1 MARIH
6 ASAILFFVA
15 LLTAEGRAFAA
26 GRSGGGASTINKP
39 LTINALHAGRQA
51 SKSYDLDNNQRR
63 STKKHT
69 RRALT
74 QLRAGASSSSSDN
87 TIPPP
92 PPPTNLALFKFY
104 FPCLALWIS
113 GPLLSLV
120 DTSFVGLSAKAG
132 AVGGAG
138 SAAQL
143 AALGPATTFID
154 GSLYLFAFLN
164 VATTN
169 LYASAL
175 AKGES
180 EKKNRS
186 GNDELPGEGVVRTA
200 AKTSLYSGIGLMFF
214 LLAVARPLIA
224 LYIGPEAAASPG
236 LLDASHE
243 YVKIRALSMPT
254 SLLGGVLQAALLGA
268 KDSVTPLIAILYS
281 TVINVCGD
289 FILVNRLH
297 MGLKG
302 AAIATLLAQLAGT
315 IAMIGPARRELLSKG
330 SSLGLLPR
338 WITKG
343 APDAINSKTFLKF
356 AAPVLTLILGK
367 ISAFGFMTNAAAGLP
382 GQPATL
388 AAHQIAL
395 SLFFFASPFMEVI
408 SQISQTFLPAYSVI
422 PEPSKGKSADVKE
435 WEQESNRLVS
445 RLQKIGLVA
454 GALIASV
461 VGSIIAFFPGIVTRD
476 AAVQAAAKPL
486 AAVLAAG
493 AFLTAPV
500 AVSEGTLIA
509 RKELSYLAGVYF
521 ISTALLPPVL
531 RKIRAG
537 GGPVSQVWICFA
549 LFQLF
554 RSTCFLGRLL
564 VKKSGKKDE

>member
-1 MARIH
+1 MTIRIP
-6 ASAILFFVA
+6 APVIAFLLA
-15 LLTAEGRAFAA
+15 LATGQSCAFASHHIQSSNK
-26 GRSGGGASTINKP
+26 RSLQRPSSHRKP
-39 LTINALHAGRQA
+39 TVDLQNIYRARSSSAAAL
-51 SKSYDLDNNQRR
+51 
-63 STKKHT
+63 
-69 RRALT
+69 
-74 QLRAGASSSSSDN
+74 QLRAGASSSSSSSSN

-92 PPPTNLALFKFY
+92 PPASNLSLLKFY

-175 AKGES
+175 AKGAVDDTVKNKSNKSGIE
-180 EKKNRS
+180 EK
-186 GNDELPGEGVVRTA
+186 LGEGVVRTA

-224 LYIGPEAAASPG
+224 LYIGAEAAASPG
-236 LLDASHE
+236 LLDAAHE

-268 KDSVTPLIAILYS
+268 KDSVTPLVSILYS
-281 TVINVCGD
+281 TIVNVCGD
-289 FILVNRLH
+289 YLLVSKFH

-302 AAIATLLAQLAGT
+302 AAIATLAAQLAGT
-315 IAMIGPARRELLSKG
+315 VAMIPAARQKLLSKG

-338 WITKG
+338 WITKRQ
-343 APDAINSKTFLKF
+343 PDEISARTFLKF

-395 SLFFFASPFMEVI
+395 SLFFFASPFLEVI
-408 SQISQTFLPAYSVI
+408 SQIAQAFLPTYTVL
-422 PEPSKGKSADVKE
+422 PKEEKGKKADVAE
-435 WEQESNRLVS
+435 WHRASEKFVFRLEKV
-445 RLQKIGLVA
+445 GLGV
-454 GALIASV
+454 GLLIASV
-461 VGSIIAFFPGIVTRD
+461 VGSIVAFAPGIVTKD
-476 AAVQAAAKPL
+476 AGVQAAAKPL
-486 AAVLAAG
+486 ALILAAG
-493 AFLTAPV
+493 VSLTAPV
-500 AVSEGTLIA
+500 AVSEGALIA
-509 RKELSYLAGVYF
+509 RKELTYLAGVYF

-531 RKIRAG
+531 RRIRSG

-554 RSTCFLGRLL
+554 RSTCFLGRILTTSR
-564 VKKSGKKDE
+564 KSKETE

>member
-1 MARIH
+1 M
-6 ASAILFFVA
+6 
-15 LLTAEGRAFAA
+15 TE
-26 GRSGGGASTINKP
+26 
-39 LTINALHAGRQA
+39 
-51 SKSYDLDNNQRR
+51 
-63 STKKHT
+63 
-69 RRALT
+69 
-74 QLRAGASSSSSDN
+74 LRAGAAAS
-87 TIPPP
+87 IPAP
-92 PPPTNLALFKFY
+92 PPPTNRALSKFY

-120 DTSFVGLSAKAG
+120 DTSFIGLSAKAG
-132 AVGGAG
+132 AVGAAG

-175 AKGES
+175 AKGGDT
-180 EKKNRS
+180 KKNRDGIS
-186 GNDELPGEGVVRTA
+186 ELPGEGVVRTA
-200 AKTSLYSGIGLMFF
+200 AKTSLISGIGLMFL

-236 LLDASHE
+236 LLDSAHE

-268 KDSVTPLIAILYS
+268 KDSVTPLVAIAYS
-281 TVINVCGD
+281 TVINVVGD
-289 FILVNRLH
+289 YLLVNRFH

-315 IAMIGPARRELLSKG
+315 AAMIPSARSKLLARG

-338 WITKG
+338 WFTKG
-343 APDAINSKTFLKF
+343 APDEINSKTFLKF

-382 GQPATL
+382 GQPQTL

-395 SLFFFASPFMEVI
+395 SLFFFASPFLEVI
-408 SQISQTFLPAYSVI
+408 SQLSQAFLPTYSVM
-422 PEPSKGKSADVKE
+422 PERADRSS
-435 WEQESNRLVS
+435 WRAASD
-445 RLQKIGLVA
+445 GLVVRLEKL
-454 GALIASV
+454 GLLVGSLIAGT
-461 VGSIIAFFPGIVTRD
+461 VGSIVAFAPGIVTRD
-476 AAVQAAAKPL
+476 AAVQTAAKPL
-486 AAVLAAG
+486 AAILASAVL
-493 AFLTAPV
+493 LTGPV

-509 RKELSYLAGVYF
+509 RSELSFLAGVYLF
-521 ISTALLPPVL
+521 STALLPPVL

-554 RSTCFLGRLL
+554 RSLCFAGRLL
-564 VKKSGKKDE
+564 LSDKRTDGDD